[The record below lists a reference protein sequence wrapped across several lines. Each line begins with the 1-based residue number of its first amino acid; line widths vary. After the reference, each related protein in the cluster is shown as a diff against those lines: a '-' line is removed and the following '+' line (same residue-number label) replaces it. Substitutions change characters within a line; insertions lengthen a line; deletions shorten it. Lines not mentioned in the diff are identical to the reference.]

1 MSANFCGLVLDFD
14 NLLWGYVNFQINPGY
29 ILLNKCLN
37 LTLALIRYCA
47 FILTSE

>member
-1 MSANFCGLVLDFD
+1 MSANFCGLVLELIIYYGGTFSDKSWLYFVIR
-14 NLLWGYVNFQINPGY
+14 GVV
-29 ILLNKCLN
+29 N